1 MIFSTVFSCS
11 VYILFSCS
19 IYLLFFCCQNCQ
31 HLPNVVKM
39 REKNLEMF
47 SKIFFQIIWHSI
59 QCFHILYA
67 FPLVFKTSTVSVLPS
82 KAQML
87 FLMFCDFL
95 NHSLTSG
102 WIPSS
107 LSADVTYCNLE
118 RIKWHKMTSNF
129 IQIPTQL
136 MKQLWMWRICHL
148 CWWVE
153 TNWQILKWFSKCY
166 FRLGIKKRFLWYFD
180 LICLIQT

>member
-19 IYLLFFCCQNCQ
+19 IYLLLFCCQNCQ

-87 FLMFCDFL
+87 FLMFLWLFESLAHLWLNSVLPECWCDILQPGENQMTQDDIKFYPNSNSTDETIVNVKNL
-95 NHSLTSG
+95 PFVLMSGNKLT
-102 WIPSS
+102 
-107 LSADVTYCNLE
+107 NF
-118 RIKWHKMTSNF
+118 KMVF
-129 IQIPTQL
+129 
-136 MKQLWMWRICHL
+136 
-148 CWWVE
+148 
-153 TNWQILKWFSKCY
+153 
-166 FRLGIKKRFLWYFD
+166 
-180 LICLIQT
+180 